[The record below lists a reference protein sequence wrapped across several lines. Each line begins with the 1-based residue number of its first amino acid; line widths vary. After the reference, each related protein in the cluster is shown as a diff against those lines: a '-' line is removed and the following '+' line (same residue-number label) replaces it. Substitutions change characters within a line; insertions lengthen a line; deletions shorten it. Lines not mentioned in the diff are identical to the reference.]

1 MTDQAKLEWKQ
12 LEMTSGRTEHME
24 GSRLIRI
31 FEADMP
37 EDLAEQKAF
46 AAELLGTGD
55 LVAVQSVELWTK
67 CPETGEADTLV
78 AREHFYADL
87 PKEQSDAVKAL
98 VLAEELSVQAMRD
111 IFR

>member
-1 MTDQAKLEWKQ
+1 MTEKAKLDWKQ
-12 LEMTSGRTEHME
+12 LDITTGRAEHMD
-24 GSRLIRI
+24 GQRLIKI

-87 PKEQSDAVKAL
+87 PKEQSDLVKAQ
-98 VLAEELSVQAMRD
+98 VLAEELSVQALVD